1 MTNIDLEDSSLITP
15 TAGLI
20 RNVCVYCGSS
30 QGAEPLYIEAAAE
43 FGRVLAAAHI
53 GLVYGGGNTGLMGA
67 IARSALAHG
76 GFVTGIIPQFLTD
89 REVALEEAQN
99 LIVVP
104 DMHKRKQL
112 MFEKADA
119 FVALPGGV
127 GTLEALVEL
136 KRKGKEKGGR
146 GVSTSSS
153 SACRVAGPGNE
164 GIGLLEHQLF
174 ALVMSG
180 TTMRFCASS
189 SATSRS
195 VKLRDDAGHKAP
207 MGVGGTGD
215 RAHQAGIAAGRRAG
229 YALQQEHVRIRRR
242 PRYRAARPLARS
254 RNKSGRFR

>member
-127 GTLEALVEL
+127 GTLEELVEQL
-136 KRKGKEKGGR
+136 TWVQLERHTKPVLLADIGGFWR
-146 GVSTSSS
+146 
-153 SACRVAGPGNE
+153 P
-164 GIGLLEHQLF
+164 LLDLF
-174 ALVMSG
+174 AHM
-180 TTMRFCASS
+180 
-189 SATSRS
+189 
-195 VKLRDDAGHKAP
+195 
-207 MGVGGTGD
+207 
-215 RAHQAGIAAGRRAG
+215 RAHRLIQSNFEVRYLVAEAVDDILPMLEAAAGRAAVLGRTKTS
-229 YALQQEHVRIRRR
+229 ID
-242 PRYRAARPLARS
+242 PRL
-254 RNKSGRFR
+254 